1 MYHIFYVHSSVY
13 RHLGCFHVLAIINSA
28 IVNIGVYVSFQ
39 FMVFSGYMPRSG
51 IPGSYGSSIF
61 NFLRNFQTVFYSD
74 FASLHSHCVGGFRF
88 LHILLQHLL
97 FVDFLIMAI
106 LTSVKWYLIVVL
118 ICISL
123 IISNAEQLFRW
134 FLPLLFILW
143 GKCLIRF
150 NVHFLIGLFAY
161 WYWAAWA
168 ACYTHTHT
176 HAHNH
181 ICKETI
187 RWRFHQ
193 LSE

>member
-106 LTSVKWYLIVVL
+106 LTSVMWYVVVL
-118 ICISL
+118 ICTSL
-123 IISNAEQLFRW
+123 IISNVGHLFMCLLAICVSPLEKCLFRSST
-134 FLPLLFILW
+134 
-143 GKCLIRF
+143 
-150 NVHFLIGLFAY
+150 HFLLEFFLNIKLDELLLYFGY
-161 WYWAAWA
+161 
-168 ACYTHTHT
+168 
-176 HAHNH
+176 
-181 ICKETI
+181 
-187 RWRFHQ
+187 
-193 LSE
+193 